1 MSSSRIGDGFPVR
14 GWSGGETGRPPASL
28 EQGPVR
34 ISGAVLDGGACWHVT
49 TDRLGWTTVA
59 LVGDPRGRVSR
70 SRVDRALRVAA
81 AETAGPVETALEVS
95 EALGPMAAHTG
106 LAVARIS
113 PHGRIVELLNVSL
126 PTVIQWDPIEGISP
140 FEPIYDCLAQ
150 LRSDATTEVLHLS
163 EGSVIALA
171 TCGVLSRDAS
181 WQELRSFVS
190 AVALDP
196 LGGTLAEAPPA
207 ELERLLESSWPIRT
221 TPSALVVLGIP
232 SAIRQVA

>member
-1 MSSSRIGDGFPVR
+1 MRI
-14 GWSGGETGRPPASL
+14 T
-28 EQGPVR
+28 
-34 ISGAVLDGGACWHVT
+34 GAVLDSGACWHVT

-59 LVGDPRGRVSR
+59 LASDPTGRVSR

-81 AETAGPVETALEVS
+81 AENASPVETAMCVR
-95 EALGPMAAHTG
+95 EALGPSAARTG

-126 PTVIQWDPIEGISP
+126 PTVIQWDPVQGISP
-140 FEPIYDCLAQ
+140 LEPLFAS
-150 LRSDATTEVLHLS
+150 LRELRADAVTEVLRLS
-163 EGSVIALA
+163 AGSVLALA
-171 TCGVLSRDAS
+171 TCGLLSRDAS
-181 WQELRSFVS
+181 WQELRTFVS

-207 ELERLLESSWPIRT
+207 ELERLLESSWPVRT
-221 TPSALVVLGIP
+221 SPSALVVLGIP